1 MSLKKIFTGNA
12 PNPIGVSFSPM
23 HHPSSVHINRFSIT
37 FYSSSFRHSCSLSS
51 SSSTTN
57 KRIMSSRIF
66 QFNSSSSSPPPPGES
81 ESKSILDAFF
91 LGKAL
96 AEAISERIESTVGE
110 ILSTVGRVQAEQQN
124 QLQQFQEDVLE
135 RAKRAKA
142 KAAREAIEEQ
152 GLILGSGLTVS
163 SSADDAVTVTV
174 VSSGDVDQENAERDP
189 PRKVSRDS

>member
-1 MSLKKIFTGNA
+1 MSLKTVFRGNA
-12 PNPIGVSFSPM
+12 PNPIGVSFSSM

-37 FYSSSFRHSCSLSS
+37 FFSSSFRHSCSLSS

-57 KRIMSSRIF
+57 KQIMSSRIF
-66 QFNSSSSSPPPPGES
+66 QCSSSPPPPPGES

-135 RAKRAKA
+135 RAKKAKA
-142 KAAREAIEEQ
+142 KAARGAIEEQ
-152 GLILGSGLTVS
+152 GLIPGSGLTVS

-174 VSSGDVDQENAERDP
+174 VSSGDVDQENADRDP
-189 PRKVSRDS
+189 PPEVSLDS